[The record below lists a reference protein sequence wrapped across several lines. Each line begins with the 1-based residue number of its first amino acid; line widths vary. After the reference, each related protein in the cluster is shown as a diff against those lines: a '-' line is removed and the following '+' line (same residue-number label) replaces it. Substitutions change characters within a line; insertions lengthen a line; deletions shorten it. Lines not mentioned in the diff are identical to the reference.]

1 MNPFSTGLLAIQFA
15 MPTLILSKL
24 NVYVADFSFCCFVL
38 LRRHFLVCVSAA
50 LLRFFWLER
59 NRGAKWFEGY

>member
-50 LLRFFWLER
+50 LLRFFWLV
-59 NRGAKWFEGY
+59 